1 MVRQQ
6 LGANIVGM
14 KNARILLLLAL
25 GALGNGLGGCASS
38 DANTGSSSGG
48 GSSTVGSTGSTGG
61 AGGDPEASAGSVTVL
76 TDVTLPAF
84 PHKMDV
90 YLPSNAAR
98 VVVFLHGGGGTKEG
112 GAARESGIRLDN
124 PPGATPVPNT
134 AWLTTR
140 RTAFVFPQGQAVETS
155 PKATTWSNYVM
166 TSSVND
172 KLFLTALAKAL
183 RDGSFGGGVPSF
195 SRVYLAGHSNGG
207 MMANRMW
214 CEAPM
219 AFDAY
224 GSLAGPAS
232 TQLAPPSLM
241 LNSPDPLTGTHP
253 CAPSIARPYIG
264 IIGEQDT
271 ILQTQGA
278 WSQDT
283 WAINDCL
290 SQGGGGALLDPALV
304 NEQRFHALRV
314 AAVCGGTVGAP
325 TTSADGATTSW
336 SDCGGQVRLE
346 GVTNADHCVSAGQVV
361 CLNNKLLGGPCANSL
376 DAESGTAMRDVLTGF
391 FVSTE

>member
-6 LGANIVGM
+6 LGSNIAGM

-38 DANTGSSSGG
+38 DTSTGSSFGANGGTDSVGAVG
-48 GSSTVGSTGSTGG
+48 GSLDALAPT
-61 AGGDPEASAGSVTVL
+61 VTVL
-76 TDVTLPAF
+76 TNVTLAGF

-112 GAARESGIRLDN
+112 GAAHESGIRLDD

-134 AWLTTR
+134 AWLTTW
-140 RTAFVFPQGQAVETS
+140 RTAFVFPQGQAIATS
-155 PKATTWSNYVM
+155 PSATTWSNYVM
-166 TSSVND
+166 TSGVDD
-172 KLFLTALAKAL
+172 KLFLTALANAL
-183 RDGSFGGGVPSF
+183 RGGSFGGGVPSF
-195 SRVYLAGHSNGG
+195 AHVYLAGHSTGG
-207 MMANRMW
+207 MMTNRMW
-214 CEAPM
+214 CEAPA

-241 LNSPDPLTGTHP
+241 LSTSDPLAGTHP
-253 CAPSIARPYIG
+253 CVPSIARPYIG
-264 IIGEQDT
+264 VIGEQDT

-290 SQGGGGALLDPALV
+290 SQGGGGAMIDPALV

-325 TTSADGATTSW
+325 TTSADGATITW
-336 SDCGGQVRLE
+336 SDCGGRVRLK

-361 CLNNKLLGGPCANSL
+361 CLGDKLLGGPCANSL
-376 DAESGTAMRDVLTGF
+376 EAESGTAMRDVLTSF
-391 FVSTE
+391 FISTE